1 MKKNN
6 IRKGLLFAIKCCLC
20 NNEFVYCINS
30 GNDFRCYE
38 CKKKKSLK
46 DVEKELKEMPLEEYN
61 EILKEIEE
69 YEKEN
74 GKIEI
79 EED

>member
-30 GNDFRCYE
+30 GNDCRCYE

-46 DVEKELKEMPLEEYN
+46 DVEKELKENLDIISSMF
-61 EILKEIEE
+61 
-69 YEKEN
+69 EN
-74 GKIEI
+74 ATITS
-79 EED
+79 D